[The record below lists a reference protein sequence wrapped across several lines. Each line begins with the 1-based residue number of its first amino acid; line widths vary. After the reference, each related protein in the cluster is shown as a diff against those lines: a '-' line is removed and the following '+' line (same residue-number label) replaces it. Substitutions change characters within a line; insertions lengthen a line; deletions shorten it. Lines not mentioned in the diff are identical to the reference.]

1 VYDMISKIREVACQ
15 EDRPRGQQL
24 YGPISLGM
32 ELKRVFSHKKLY
44 PAKEHT
50 KVVNKKKTP

>member
-1 VYDMISKIREVACQ
+1 MISKIREVACQ

>member
-1 VYDMISKIREVACQ
+1 MPGGQAT
-15 EDRPRGQQL
+15 RPATVWANI
-24 YGPISLGM
+24 PGM